1 MGSATPAWSDLIFR
15 MMIRFFPFLLTLGF
29 CASAV
34 AEPGLKI
41 LLVVGSGGTS
51 DYETTFS
58 ETAALWK
65 TAAEKGGAEIQVI
78 GLSGDG
84 TQTDSNED
92 ASNLRDAITRE
103 KATELWVVLIGHGTF
118 DGRVAKFNVR
128 GPDFT
133 DTDLAGWLA
142 AYPGELTLINTA
154 SASGSFVSEVSKP
167 GRVVITATKNEAEVF
182 FTRFGRFFAEAVGGS
197 PEADL
202 DNDEQISLLES
213 FLFASKRVE
222 LFYKED
228 GRLATE
234 HAILD
239 DNGDGLGSRA
249 EWFEGTT
256 PTRAPA
262 DDAKPDGD
270 LAGQK
275 VLVKNAFE
283 RLLTPE
289 QRKTRDE
296 LERQVLELR
305 RSKSS
310 LDETDYYGRLEPLLL
325 KLSKLYDGI
334 KDS

>member
-1 MGSATPAWSDLIFR
+1 
-15 MMIRFFPFLLTLGF
+15 MIRFFPFLAILCLSTAAL
-29 CASAV
+29 
-34 AEPGLKI
+34 AEPALKI

-51 DYETTFS
+51 DYEVSFR
-58 ETAALWK
+58 ETAALWR

-78 GLSGDG
+78 GLKEEG
-84 TQTDSNED
+84 TTSEESED
-92 ASNLRDAITRE
+92 AAKLRDAIATE
-103 KATELWVVLIGHGTF
+103 KTPELWVVLIGHGTF
-118 DGRVAKFNVR
+118 DGRVAKFNVH

-133 DTDLAGWLA
+133 DTDLATWLA
-142 AYPGELTLINTA
+142 TYPGELTLINTA
-154 SASGSFVSEVSKP
+154 SASGSFIREVSKP
-167 GRVVITATKNEAEVF
+167 GRVVITATKNEGEVF
-182 FTRFGRFFAEAVGGS
+182 FTRFGRFFAEAVAGS

-202 DNDEQISLLES
+202 DNDQQISLLES
-213 FLFASKRVE
+213 FLFAADRVG

-234 HAILD
+234 HALLD
-239 DNGDGLGSRA
+239 DNGDGLGSRS

-256 PTRAPA
+256 PTRAPS

-296 LERQVLELR
+296 LERRVLELR
-305 RSKSS
+305 RSKPS
-310 LDETDYYGRLEPLLL
+310 LDEADYYSRLEPLLL
-325 KLSKLYDGI
+325 ELAKLYDGI

>member
-1 MGSATPAWSDLIFR
+1 M
-15 MMIRFFPFLLTLGF
+15 MMIRFLPFLAALGLWT
-29 CASAV
+29 SAL
-34 AEPGLKI
+34 ADPGLKI
-41 LLVVGSGGTS
+41 LLVVGSGGTG
-51 DYETTFS
+51 DYETTFR
-58 ETAALWK
+58 ETAALWR
-65 TAAEKGGAEIQVI
+65 TAAEKGAAEIQVI
-78 GLSGDG
+78 GLGREA
-84 TQTDSNED
+84 TPTAANANTD
-92 ASNLRDAITRE
+92 AAMLRDAIAAET
-103 KATELWVVLIGHGTF
+103 APELWVVLIGHGTF
-118 DGRVAKFNVR
+118 DGRVAKFNMQ

-154 SASGSFVSEVSKP
+154 SASGSFIREVSKP

-202 DNDEQISLLES
+202 DNDQQISLLES
-213 FLFASKRVE
+213 FIFASKRVE
-222 LFYKED
+222 LFYRD
-228 GRLATE
+228 DRRLATE

-283 RLLTPE
+283 RLLSPE
-289 QRKTRDE
+289 QRRSRDE
-296 LERQVLELR
+296 LERRVLELR

-310 LDETDYYGRLEPLLL
+310 LDEADYYGRLESLLL
-325 KLSKLYDGI
+325 KLAKLYDGI
-334 KDS
+334 EDS